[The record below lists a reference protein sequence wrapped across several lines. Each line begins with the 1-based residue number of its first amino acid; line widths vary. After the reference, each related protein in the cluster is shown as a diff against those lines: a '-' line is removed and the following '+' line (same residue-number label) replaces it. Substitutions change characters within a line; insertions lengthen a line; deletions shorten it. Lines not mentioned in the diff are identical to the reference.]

1 MELKYLTD
9 LIKKAN
15 KAMGKEDKDSGAK
28 LSTKQRKKL
37 KDSSFCGPG
46 RSFPVNDCAHYT
58 AALRLLNRSKYS
70 DATKAKIRAC
80 VNRKGKAMGCG
91 GAKKAKS
98 YVEQELG
105 LNIEDIINSEIF
117 ESTRTMVEDSIK
129 NPGMDLYPPDCNCEG
144 DCTCDTPCGCDK

>member
-1 MELKYLTD
+1 MELNYLSK
-9 LIKKAN
+9 LIERAN
-15 KAMGKEDKDSGAK
+15 KAMGREKSAK
-28 LSTKQRKKL
+28 LSTKKRKSL
-37 KDSSFCGPG
+37 PGASFCGPG

-70 DATKAKIRAC
+70 DSTKARIRAC

-105 LNIEDIINSEIF
+105 LNIEDIINSDVF
-117 ESTRTMVEDSIK
+117 ETTRISVEESIK
-129 NPGMDLYPPDCNCEG
+129 NPGLELDFSGMEAECECEETKPCDC
-144 DCTCDTPCGCDK
+144 K